1 MFKVSKRTVQSYKDL
16 VQSQTS
22 DATSNATGGVKF
34 DSVFYGLHY
43 FHVCQPGLPP
53 CLGHDIFE
61 GVASYDL
68 ALYINHLITV
78 EKLFTY
84 QELN

>member
-1 MFKVSKRTVQSYKDL
+1 M
-16 VQSQTS
+16 
-22 DATSNATGGVKF
+22 
-34 DSVFYGLHY
+34 Y

-68 ALYINHLITV
+68 ALYIDCLVTV

-84 QELN
+84 QELNRRINNFTYLDNRDVKD

>member
-1 MFKVSKRTVQSYKDL
+1 MLHPMPLEVSNLTL
-16 VQSQTS
+16 C
-22 DATSNATGGVKF
+22 
-34 DSVFYGLHY
+34 LMY

-68 ALYINHLITV
+68 ALNIDCLVTV

-84 QELN
+84 QELNRQINHFKYLDNRDVKD